1 MCITKFS
8 LFQVLLYNHHNT
20 IHNVFLSMILV
31 VLVIADKAYKK
42 GRLEYV
48 IKKIIIIITNFFKMI
63 DSCNALI

>member
-8 LFQVLLYNHHNT
+8 LFQVLLYNHRNT
-20 IHNVFLSMILV
+20 IHNAFLSMILV

-48 IKKIIIIITNFFKMI
+48 IKKIIIITNFFKLI